1 MAGGFVPS
9 RLEAGRSLAGL
20 FYLILGNRDGLRLF
34 DLSADGFWRSFGAF
48 FWAWPVQCFLW
59 TGIWR
64 ATPETRPDSAQDIFR
79 FFFVSTG
86 FDVAA
91 WVLPALLLL
100 AVCQLFGIAAKA
112 PRLVIVNNWFG
123 LLSAYIGFFPAAL
136 RYLTPIS
143 DTANA
148 FISLGVYAFVIWLY
162 YRVVRMSVEGD
173 LMISIFITLMMV
185 MTGLTISEIA
195 FSALTR

>member
-1 MAGGFVPS
+1 
-9 RLEAGRSLAGL
+9 
-20 FYLILGNRDGLRLF
+20 
-34 DLSADGFWRSFGAF
+34 
-48 FWAWPVQCFLW
+48 
-59 TGIWR
+59 
-64 ATPETRPDSAQDIFR
+64 
-79 FFFVSTG
+79 
-86 FDVAA
+86 
-91 WVLPALLLL
+91 VLPALLLL
-100 AVCQLFGIAAKA
+100 AVCQLFGISAKA

-123 LLSAYIGFFPAAL
+123 LLSAYIGFLPAAL
-136 RYLTPIS
+136 RYLTPVS

>member
-1 MAGGFVPS
+1 M
-9 RLEAGRSLAGL
+9 
-20 FYLILGNRDGLRLF
+20 
-34 DLSADGFWRSFGAF
+34 
-48 FWAWPVQCFLW
+48 
-59 TGIWR
+59 
-64 ATPETRPDSAQDIFR
+64 
-79 FFFVSTG
+79 
-86 FDVAA
+86 AA

-100 AVCQLFGIAAKA
+100 AVCQLFGISAKA

-136 RYLTPIS
+136 RYLAPIS